1 MRRTYKY
8 LILASSLALYAWF
21 VGWYVFALLFLSIVI
36 IVSNS
41 LKNWL
46 RLALPVTSL
55 VMGYII
61 MKYAYPDSNIKLP
74 IGYSVFA
81 FSGISFIVDGSKTN
95 KCSQN
100 SLDVFCYLFFF
111 PKMLCGPLVRF
122 SDFSSQL
129 NKASVPTSTTLY
141 KAFKIFV
148 YAAFC
153 KFIVADMLAQAISCP
168 LAGLNAWMSIIIFS
182 VQLYLDFFAYSNFA
196 IAFAIICGINLP
208 TSFVAPYSSKTFT
221 EFWRRWNITV
231 SQWMKD
237 YVYIGLGGNR
247 KSTFRTK
254 QNILLTFFVSG
265 LWHGASL
272 PFVVWGGLHGFLL
285 IIEKALLAHINKKNK
300 FFTYYYQTFVLVSVF
315 LLWQLFRFSSIPELT
330 QFGNVLLLSASIDS
344 SIVIS
349 TLCAILIVPII
360 DSRKLQHLVFY
371 IPETTKSICYEV
383 SVVCLLFVIT
393 ILFMRS
399 PSLNFFYF
407 KF

>member
-36 IVSNS
+36 IASNS

-46 RLALPVTSL
+46 RLTLPITSL
-55 VMGYII
+55 VMGYIL
-61 MKYAYPDSNIKLP
+61 MKYAYLDSDIKLP

-81 FSGISFIVDGSKTN
+81 FSGISFIVDSSKAD
-95 KCSQN
+95 KRSQN
-100 SLDVFCYLFFF
+100 TLDVLCYLFFF

-129 NKASVPTSTTLY
+129 NKASVPTSTALY

-153 KFIVADMLAQAISCP
+153 KFVVADMLAQSTSCP

-208 TSFVAPYSSKTFT
+208 NSFVAPYSSKTFT

-231 SQWMKD
+231 SQWLKD

-247 KSTFRTK
+247 KSTLRTK

-272 PFVVWGGLHGFLL
+272 PFIIWGLLHGALVVE
-285 IIEKALLAHINKKNK
+285 EKVLLAHINKNK
-300 FFTYYYQTFVLVSVF
+300 IIAHCYQAFVLVSVF
-315 LLWQLFRFSSIPELT
+315 LLWQLFRFSSISELT

-349 TLCAILIVPII
+349 TLCAILIVPMI
-360 DSRKLQHLVFY
+360 DNRKLQLLVFD
-371 IPETTKSICYEV
+371 IPETTKGICYEV
-383 SVVCLLFVIT
+383 SAICLLFVLT

-399 PSLNFFYF
+399 PSINFFYF

>member
-36 IVSNS
+36 IASNS

-46 RLALPVTSL
+46 RLTLPITSL
-55 VMGYII
+55 VMGYIL
-61 MKYAYPDSNIKLP
+61 MKYAYPDSDIKLP

-81 FSGISFIVDGSKTN
+81 FSGISFIVDSSKAD
-95 KCSQN
+95 KRSQN
-100 SLDVFCYLFFF
+100 TLDVLCYLFFF

-129 NKASVPTSTTLY
+129 NKASVPTSTALY

-153 KFIVADMLAQAISCP
+153 KFVVADMLAQSTSCP

-208 TSFVAPYSSKTFT
+208 NSFVAPYSSKTFT

-231 SQWMKD
+231 SQWLKD

-247 KSTFRTK
+247 KSTLRTK

-272 PFVVWGGLHGFLL
+272 PFIIWGLLHGALVVE
-285 IIEKALLAHINKKNK
+285 EKVLLAHINKNK
-300 FFTYYYQTFVLVSVF
+300 IIAYCYQAFVLVSVF
-315 LLWQLFRFSSIPELT
+315 LLWQLFRFSSISELT

-349 TLCAILIVPII
+349 TLCAILIVPMI
-360 DSRKLQHLVFY
+360 DNRKLQLLVFD
-371 IPETTKSICYEV
+371 IPETTKGICYEV
-383 SVVCLLFVIT
+383 SAICLLFVLT

-399 PSLNFFYF
+399 PSINFFYF

>member
-36 IVSNS
+36 IASNS

-46 RLALPVTSL
+46 RLTLPITSL
-55 VMGYII
+55 VMGYIL
-61 MKYAYPDSNIKLP
+61 MKYAYPDSDIKLP

-81 FSGISFIVDGSKTN
+81 FSGISFIVDSSKAD
-95 KCSQN
+95 KRSQN
-100 SLDVFCYLFFF
+100 TLDVLCYLFFF

-129 NKASVPTSTTLY
+129 NKASVPTSTALY

-153 KFIVADMLAQAISCP
+153 KFVVADMLAQSTSCP

-208 TSFVAPYSSKTFT
+208 NSFVAPYSSKTFT

-231 SQWMKD
+231 SQWLKD

-247 KSTFRTK
+247 KSTLRTK

-272 PFVVWGGLHGFLL
+272 PFIIWGLLHGALVVE
-285 IIEKALLAHINKKNK
+285 EKVLLAHINKNK
-300 FFTYYYQTFVLVSVF
+300 IIAHCYQAFVLVSVF
-315 LLWQLFRFSSIPELT
+315 LLWQLFRFSSISELT

-349 TLCAILIVPII
+349 TLCAILIVPMI
-360 DSRKLQHLVFY
+360 DNRKLQLLVFD
-371 IPETTKSICYEV
+371 IPETTKGICYEV
-383 SVVCLLFVIT
+383 SAICLLFVLT

-399 PSLNFFYF
+399 PSINFFYF

>member
-21 VGWYVFALLFLSIVI
+21 VGWYAFALLFLSIVI

-46 RLALPVTSL
+46 RLPLPVTSL
-55 VMGYII
+55 VLGYIL

-74 IGYSVFA
+74 IGYSVFV
-81 FSGISFIVDGSKTN
+81 FSGISFIVDSSKTN
-95 KCSQN
+95 KCRQN
-100 SLDVFCYLFFF
+100 SLDVLCYLFFF

-122 SDFSSQL
+122 TDFSSQL
-129 NKASVPTSTTLY
+129 NNASFPTSTVLY

-153 KFIVADMLAQAISCP
+153 KFVVADMLAQSTSCP
-168 LAGLNAWMSIIIFS
+168 LAGLNAWMSIFIFS

-231 SQWMKD
+231 SQWLKD

-247 KSTFRTK
+247 KSAFRTK
-254 QNILLTFFVSG
+254 INILVTFFVSG

-272 PFVVWGGLHGFLL
+272 PFIIWGLLHG
-285 IIEKALLAHINKKNK
+285 AL
-300 FFTYYYQTFVLVSVF
+300 
-315 LLWQLFRFSSIPELT
+315 
-330 QFGNVLLLSASIDS
+330 VLLS
-344 SIVIS
+344 SFR
-349 TLCAILIVPII
+349 L
-360 DSRKLQHLVFY
+360 
-371 IPETTKSICYEV
+371 SICISFMATFPIPLYV
-383 SVVCLLFVIT
+383 GIGSV
-393 ILFMRS
+393 
-399 PSLNFFYF
+399 
-407 KF
+407 

>member
-46 RLALPVTSL
+46 RLTLPVTSL
-55 VMGYII
+55 VMGYIL
-61 MKYAYPDSNIKLP
+61 MKYAYPDSDIKLP

-81 FSGISFIVDGSKTN
+81 FSGISFIVDSSKTN

-100 SLDVFCYLFFF
+100 SLDVLCYLFFF
-111 PKMLCGPLVRF
+111 PKMLCGPLIRYT
-122 SDFSSQL
+122 DFSSQL
-129 NKASVPTSTTLY
+129 RKASIPTSTALY

-153 KFIVADMLAQAISCP
+153 KFVVADMLAQAISCP

-231 SQWMKD
+231 SQWLKD

-247 KSTFRTK
+247 MSAFRTK
-254 QNILLTFFVSG
+254 INILVTFFVSG

-272 PFVVWGGLHGFLL
+272 PFIIWGLLHGALVVV
-285 IIEKALLAHINKKNK
+285 EKAIFAHTNKNK
-300 FFTYYYQTFVLVSVF
+300 IITHCYQAFVLVSVF
-315 LLWQLFRFSSIPELT
+315 LLWQLFRFPSMSELA
-330 QFGNVLLLSASIDS
+330 QFEHVLLQSASIDTG
-344 SIVIS
+344 IVIS
-349 TLCAILIVPII
+349 TLCAILIVPMI
-360 DSRKLQHLVFY
+360 DNRKLRHLVFD
-371 IPETTKSICYEV
+371 IPETTKGIYYEV
-383 SVVCLLFVIT
+383 SVVCLLFVLT

-399 PSLNFFYF
+399 PSINFFYF

>member
-36 IVSNS
+36 IASNS

-46 RLALPVTSL
+46 RLTLPVTSL
-55 VMGYII
+55 VMGYIL
-61 MKYAYPDSNIKLP
+61 MKYAYPDSDIKLP

-81 FSGISFIVDGSKTN
+81 FSGISFIVDSSKTN
-95 KCSQN
+95 KRNQN
-100 SLDVFCYLFFF
+100 SLDVLCYLFFF

-122 SDFSSQL
+122 ADFSSQL
-129 NKASVPTSTTLY
+129 NKASIPTSTALY

-148 YAAFC
+148 HAAFC
-153 KFIVADMLAQAISCP
+153 KFVVAEMLAQSILCP

-196 IAFAIICGINLP
+196 IAFAVICGINLP
-208 TSFVAPYSSKTFT
+208 TSFAAPYSSKTFT

-231 SQWMKD
+231 SQWLKD

-247 KSTFRTK
+247 KSAFRTK
-254 QNILLTFFVSG
+254 INILVTFFVSG

-272 PFVVWGGLHGFLL
+272 PFIIWGLLHGALVVV
-285 IIEKALLAHINKKNK
+285 EKALLAHINKNK
-300 FFTYYYQTFVLVSVF
+300 IITRCYQAFVLVSVF
-315 LLWQLFRFSSIPELT
+315 LLWQLFRFPSMSELA
-330 QFGNVLLLSASIDS
+330 QFGHVLLQSASIDS
-344 SIVIS
+344 GIIIS
-349 TLCAILIVPII
+349 TLCAILIVPMI
-360 DSRKLQHLVFY
+360 DNRKLRHLVFD
-371 IPETTKSICYEV
+371 IPETTKGICYEV
-383 SVVCLLFVIT
+383 SAVCLLFVLT
-393 ILFMRS
+393 ILFMRP

>member
-46 RLALPVTSL
+46 RLPLPVTSL
-55 VMGYII
+55 VLGYIL

-81 FSGISFIVDGSKTN
+81 FSGISFIVDSSKAD
-95 KCSQN
+95 KRSQN
-100 SLDVFCYLFFF
+100 TLDVLCYLFFF

-153 KFIVADMLAQAISCP
+153 KFVVADMLAQTISCP

-231 SQWMKD
+231 SQWLKD

-247 KSTFRTK
+247 KSAFRTK
-254 QNILLTFFVSG
+254 INILVTFFVSG

-272 PFVVWGGLHGFLL
+272 PFIIWGLLHGALVVV
-285 IIEKALLAHINKKNK
+285 EKALFAHTNKNK
-300 FFTYYYQTFVLVSVF
+300 IITHCYQAFVLVSVF
-315 LLWQLFRFSSIPELT
+315 LLWHLFRFPSMSELA
-330 QFGNVLLLSASIDS
+330 QFEHVLLQSASIDTG
-344 SIVIS
+344 IVIS
-349 TLCAILIVPII
+349 TLCAILIVPMI
-360 DSRKLQHLVFY
+360 DNRKLRHLVFD
-371 IPETTKSICYEV
+371 IPETTKGIYYEV
-383 SVVCLLFVIT
+383 SIVSLLFVLT

-399 PSLNFFYF
+399 PSINFFYF

>member
-55 VMGYII
+55 VMGYIL
-61 MKYAYPDSNIKLP
+61 MKYAYPDSDIKLP

-100 SLDVFCYLFFF
+100 SLDVLCYLFFF

-153 KFIVADMLAQAISCP
+153 KFVVADMLALSISIP
-168 LAGLNAWMSIIIFS
+168 LTGLNAWLSIIIFA

-196 IAFAIICGINLP
+196 VAFAIICGINLP
-208 TSFVAPYSSKTFT
+208 ISFAAPYSSKSFT
-221 EFWRRWNITV
+221 EFWKRWNITI
-231 SQWMKD
+231 SQWLKD

-247 KSTFRTK
+247 KSAFMTK
-254 QNILLTFFVSG
+254 LNTILTFFVSG
-265 LWHGASL
+265 IWHGASL
-272 PFVVWGGLHGFLL
+272 PFIIWGLLHGILVVVEKTFLPR
-285 IIEKALLAHINKKNK
+285 INKHKIIS
-300 FFTYYYQTFVLVSVF
+300 FFYYAFVLVSVF
-315 LLWQLFRFSSIPELT
+315 LLWQLFRFPAMPELI
-330 QFGNVLLLSASIDS
+330 QFGNMLLQSASIDNG
-344 SIVIS
+344 IVIS
-349 TLCAILIVPII
+349 TLYAIFILSMI
-360 DSRKLQHLVFY
+360 DNRKLQHLVFD
-371 IPETTKSICYEV
+371 IPKNTKGIYYEV
-383 SVVCLLFVIT
+383 SAVCLLSVLT

>member
-36 IVSNS
+36 IASNS
-41 LKNWL
+41 LKDWL
-46 RLALPVTSL
+46 RLTLPITSL
-55 VMGYII
+55 VLGYIL
-61 MKYAYPDSNIKLP
+61 MKYAYPDSDIKLP

-81 FSGISFIVDGSKTN
+81 FSGISFIVDSSKAD
-95 KCSQN
+95 KRSQN
-100 SLDVFCYLFFF
+100 TLDVLCYLFFF

-148 YAAFC
+148 YASFC
-153 KFIVADMLAQAISCP
+153 KFVVADMLAQTISCP

-231 SQWMKD
+231 SQWLKD

-247 KSTFRTK
+247 KSAFRTK

-272 PFVVWGGLHGFLL
+272 PFIIWGLLHGALVVV
-285 IIEKALLAHINKKNK
+285 EKVLLAHINKNK
-300 FFTYYYQTFVLVSVF
+300 IITHCYQVFVLVSVF
-315 LLWQLFRFSSIPELT
+315 LLWQLFRFLSMSELA
-330 QFGNVLLLSASIDS
+330 QFGHVLLQSESIDTC
-344 SIVIS
+344 IVIS
-349 TLCAILIVPII
+349 TLCAILIVPMI
-360 DSRKLQHLVFY
+360 DSRKLRHLVFD
-371 IPETTKSICYEV
+371 IPETTKGICYEV
-383 SVVCLLFVIT
+383 STVCLLFVLT

-399 PSLNFFYF
+399 PSINFFYF

>member
-36 IVSNS
+36 IASNS

-46 RLALPVTSL
+46 RLTLPVTSL
-55 VMGYII
+55 VMGYIL
-61 MKYAYPDSNIKLP
+61 MKYAYPDSDIKLP

-81 FSGISFIVDGSKTN
+81 FSGISFIVDSSKTN
-95 KCSQN
+95 KRNQN
-100 SLDVFCYLFFF
+100 SLDVLCYLFFF

-122 SDFSSQL
+122 ADFSSQL
-129 NKASVPTSTTLY
+129 NKASIPTSTALY

-148 YAAFC
+148 HAAFC
-153 KFIVADMLAQAISCP
+153 KFVVAEMLAQSILCP
-168 LAGLNAWMSIIIFS
+168 FAGLNAWMSIIIFS

-196 IAFAIICGINLP
+196 IAFAVICGINLP
-208 TSFVAPYSSKTFT
+208 TSFAAPYSSKTFT

-231 SQWMKD
+231 SQWLKD

-247 KSTFRTK
+247 KSAFRTK
-254 QNILLTFFVSG
+254 INILVTFFVSG

-272 PFVVWGGLHGFLL
+272 PFIIWGLLHGALVVV
-285 IIEKALLAHINKKNK
+285 EKALLAHINKNNII
-300 FFTYYYQTFVLVSVF
+300 TRCYQAFVLVSVF
-315 LLWQLFRFSSIPELT
+315 ILWQLFRFPSMSELA
-330 QFGNVLLLSASIDS
+330 QFGHVLLQSASIDS
-344 SIVIS
+344 GIIIS
-349 TLCAILIVPII
+349 TLCAILIVPMI
-360 DSRKLQHLVFY
+360 DNRKLRHLVFD
-371 IPETTKSICYEV
+371 IPETTKGICYEV
-383 SVVCLLFVIT
+383 SAVCLLFVLT
-393 ILFMRS
+393 ILFMRP

>member
-36 IVSNS
+36 IASNS

-46 RLALPVTSL
+46 RLTLPVTAL
-55 VMGYII
+55 VMGYIL
-61 MKYAYPDSNIKLP
+61 MKYAYPDSDIKLP

-81 FSGISFIVDGSKTN
+81 FSGISFIVDSSKTN
-95 KCSQN
+95 KRNQN
-100 SLDVFCYLFFF
+100 SLDVLCYLFFF

-122 SDFSSQL
+122 ADFSSQL
-129 NKASVPTSTTLY
+129 NKASIPTSTALY

-148 YAAFC
+148 HAAFC
-153 KFIVADMLAQAISCP
+153 KFVVAEMLALSILCP
-168 LAGLNAWMSIIIFS
+168 FAGLNAWMSIIIFS

-196 IAFAIICGINLP
+196 IAFAVICGINLP
-208 TSFVAPYSSKTFT
+208 TSFAAPYSSKTFT

-231 SQWMKD
+231 SQWLKD

-247 KSTFRTK
+247 KSAFRTK
-254 QNILLTFFVSG
+254 INILVTFFVSG

-272 PFVVWGGLHGFLL
+272 PFIIWGLLHGALVVV
-285 IIEKALLAHINKKNK
+285 EKALLAHINKNK
-300 FFTYYYQTFVLVSVF
+300 IITRCYQAFVLVSVF
-315 LLWQLFRFSSIPELT
+315 LLWQLFRFPSMSELA
-330 QFGNVLLLSASIDS
+330 QFGHVLLQSASIDS
-344 SIVIS
+344 GIIIS
-349 TLCAILIVPII
+349 TLCAILIVPMI
-360 DSRKLQHLVFY
+360 DNRKLRHLVFD
-371 IPETTKSICYEV
+371 IPETTKGICYEV
-383 SVVCLLFVIT
+383 SAVCLLFVLT
-393 ILFMRS
+393 ILFMRP

>member
-21 VGWYVFALLFLSIVI
+21 VEWYVFALLFLSIVV

-41 LKNWL
+41 LMNWL
-46 RLALPVTSL
+46 RLTLPVTSL
-55 VMGYII
+55 VMGYIL
-61 MKYAYPDSNIKLP
+61 MKYAYPDSDIKLP

-81 FSGISFIVDGSKTN
+81 FSGISFIVDSSKTN

-100 SLDVFCYLFFF
+100 SLDVLCYLFFF

-153 KFIVADMLAQAISCP
+153 KFVVADMLAQAISYP

-231 SQWMKD
+231 SQWLKD

-247 KSTFRTK
+247 KSAFRTK

-265 LWHGASL
+265 LWHGESL
-272 PFVVWGGLHGFLL
+272 PFIIWGLLHGALVVV
-285 IIEKALLAHINKKNK
+285 EKALLAHINKNK
-300 FFTYYYQTFVLVSVF
+300 IITRCYQAFVLVSVF
-315 LLWQLFRFSSIPELT
+315 LLWQLFRFPSMSELT
-330 QFGNVLLLSASIDS
+330 QFGHVLLQSASIDTG
-344 SIVIS
+344 IVIS
-349 TLCAILIVPII
+349 TLCAILIVPMI
-360 DSRKLQHLVFY
+360 DNRKLRHLVFD
-371 IPETTKSICYEV
+371 IPETTKGICYEV
-383 SVVCLLFVIT
+383 STVCLLFVLT
-393 ILFMRS
+393 ILFMR
-399 PSLNFFYF
+399 PPILNFFYF

>member
-21 VGWYVFALLFLSIVI
+21 VGWYVFVLLFLSIVI

-55 VMGYII
+55 VMGYIL
-61 MKYAYPDSNIKLP
+61 MKYAYPDSDIKLP

-129 NKASVPTSTTLY
+129 DKASVPTSTTLY

-153 KFIVADMLAQAISCP
+153 KFVVADMLAQAISCP

-231 SQWMKD
+231 SQWLKD

-247 KSTFRTK
+247 KSTLRTK

-272 PFVVWGGLHGFLL
+272 PFIIWGLLHGALVVV
-285 IIEKALLAHINKKNK
+285 EKVLLAHINKNK
-300 FFTYYYQTFVLVSVF
+300 IITHCYQVFVLVSVF
-315 LLWQLFRFSSIPELT
+315 LLWQLFRFLSMSELA
-330 QFGNVLLLSASIDS
+330 QFGHVLLQSESIDTC
-344 SIVIS
+344 IVIS
-349 TLCAILIVPII
+349 TLCAILIVPMI
-360 DSRKLQHLVFY
+360 DSRKLRHLVFD
-371 IPETTKSICYEV
+371 IPETTKGICYEV
-383 SVVCLLFVIT
+383 STVCLLFVLT

-399 PSLNFFYF
+399 PSINFFYF

>member
-8 LILASSLALYAWF
+8 LLLASSLALYAWF

-46 RLALPVTSL
+46 RLTLPVTSL
-55 VMGYII
+55 VMGYIL
-61 MKYAYPDSNIKLP
+61 MKYAYPDSDIKLP

-100 SLDVFCYLFFF
+100 SLDVLCYLFFF
-111 PKMLCGPLVRF
+111 PKMLCGPMVRF

-129 NKASVPTSTTLY
+129 NTASIPTSTTLY

-153 KFIVADMLAQAISCP
+153 KFVVADMLALAISCP

-208 TSFVAPYSSKTFT
+208 TSFVAPYSSKAFT

-231 SQWMKD
+231 SQWLKD

-247 KSTFRTK
+247 KSTLRTK

-272 PFVVWGGLHGFLL
+272 PFIIWGLLHGALVVV
-285 IIEKALLAHINKKNK
+285 EKVLLAHINKNK
-300 FFTYYYQTFVLVSVF
+300 IITHCYQVFVLVSVF
-315 LLWQLFRFSSIPELT
+315 LLWQLFRFPSMSELA
-330 QFGNVLLLSASIDS
+330 QFGHVLLQSESIDTC
-344 SIVIS
+344 IVIS
-349 TLCAILIVPII
+349 TLCAILIVPMI
-360 DSRKLQHLVFY
+360 DSRKLRHLVFD
-371 IPETTKSICYEV
+371 IPETTKGICYEV
-383 SVVCLLFVIT
+383 STVCLLFVLT

-399 PSLNFFYF
+399 PSINFFYF

>member
-1 MRRTYKY
+1 MRWTYKY
-8 LILASSLALYAWF
+8 CILISSLALYAWF

-36 IVSNS
+36 IASNS
-41 LKNWL
+41 LRNWF
-46 RLALPVTSL
+46 RLMLPVTSL
-55 VMGYII
+55 VMGYIL
-61 MKYAYPDSNIKLP
+61 MKYAYPESDIKLP

-81 FSGISFIVDGSKTN
+81 FSGISFIVDSSKTN
-95 KCSQN
+95 KSSQN
-100 SLDVFCYLFFF
+100 TLDVFCYLFFF
-111 PKMLCGPLVRF
+111 PKMLCGPLIRF
-122 SDFSSQL
+122 TDFSSQL
-129 NKASVPTSTTLY
+129 NKASVPTSTVLY
-141 KAFKIFV
+141 KAFKILV

-153 KFIVADMLAQAISCP
+153 KFVVADMLAQSMSCP

-231 SQWMKD
+231 SQWLKD

-247 KSTFRTK
+247 KSSVRTK
-254 QNILLTFFVSG
+254 LNILLTFFVSG

-272 PFVVWGGLHGFLL
+272 PFVVWGVLHGALVIVEKTLL
-285 IIEKALLAHINKKNK
+285 SHINKNK
-300 FFTYYYQTFVLVSVF
+300 ILSGCYQTFVLVAVF
-315 LLWQLFRFSSIPELT
+315 LLWQLFRFPSMSELT
-330 QFGNVLLLSASIDS
+330 HFMNILLQSAPLNNG
-344 SIVIS
+344 IVVS

-360 DSRKLQHLVFY
+360 DNRKLQHLVFD
-371 IPETTKSICYEV
+371 IPETTKGICYEV
-383 SVVCLLFVIT
+383 SVVCLLFVLT
-393 ILFMRS
+393 ILFMCP

>member
-55 VMGYII
+55 VMGYIL
-61 MKYAYPDSNIKLP
+61 MKYAYPDSDIKLP

-100 SLDVFCYLFFF
+100 SLDVLCYLFFF

-153 KFIVADMLAQAISCP
+153 KFVVADMLAQTISIP
-168 LAGLNAWMSIIIFS
+168 HTGLNAWLSIIIFA
-182 VQLYLDFFAYSNFA
+182 VQLYLDFFAYSNFS

-208 TSFVAPYSSKTFT
+208 TSFAAPYSSKSFT

-231 SQWMKD
+231 SQWLKD
-237 YVYIGLGGNR
+237 YVYIRLGGNR
-247 KSTFRTK
+247 MSAFRTK
-254 QNILLTFFVSG
+254 INIMLTFFVSG

-272 PFVVWGGLHGFLL
+272 PFIIWGLLHGTLVVVEKTLL
-285 IIEKALLAHINKKNK
+285 DRIHKHKMIS
-300 FFTYYYQTFVLVSVF
+300 FFYYAFVLVSVC
-315 LLWQLFRFSSIPELT
+315 LLWQLFRFSSIAELAN
-330 QFGNVLLLSASIDS
+330 FGNLLLQSASIDNG
-344 SIVIS
+344 IVIS
-349 TLCAILIVPII
+349 TLCAILIVPMI
-360 DSRKLQHLVFY
+360 DSRKLRYLVFD
-371 IPETTKSICYEV
+371 IPETTKGVCYEV
-383 SVVCLLFVIT
+383 SSVCLLFVLT
-393 ILFMRS
+393 ILFMC
-399 PSLNFFYF
+399 PPNLNFFYF

>member
-46 RLALPVTSL
+46 RLPLPVTSL
-55 VMGYII
+55 VLGYIL

-81 FSGISFIVDGSKTN
+81 FSGISFIVDSSKAD
-95 KCSQN
+95 KRSQN
-100 SLDVFCYLFFF
+100 TLDVLCYLFFF

-122 SDFSSQL
+122 PDFSSQL

-148 YAAFC
+148 YASFC
-153 KFIVADMLAQAISCP
+153 KFVVADMLAQTISCP

-231 SQWMKD
+231 SQWLKD

-247 KSTFRTK
+247 KSAFRTK
-254 QNILLTFFVSG
+254 INILVTFFVSG

-272 PFVVWGGLHGFLL
+272 PFIIWGLLHGALVVV
-285 IIEKALLAHINKKNK
+285 EKALFAHTNKNK
-300 FFTYYYQTFVLVSVF
+300 IITHCYQAFVLVSVF
-315 LLWQLFRFSSIPELT
+315 LLWQLFRFPSMSELA
-330 QFGNVLLLSASIDS
+330 QFEHVLLQSASIDTG
-344 SIVIS
+344 IVIS
-349 TLCAILIVPII
+349 TLCAILIVPMI
-360 DSRKLQHLVFY
+360 DNRKLRHLVFD
-371 IPETTKSICYEV
+371 IPETTKGIYYEV
-383 SVVCLLFVIT
+383 SIVSLLFVLT

-399 PSLNFFYF
+399 PSINFFYF

>member
-36 IVSNS
+36 IASNS

-46 RLALPVTSL
+46 RLTLPVTSL
-55 VMGYII
+55 VMGYIL
-61 MKYAYPDSNIKLP
+61 MKYAYPDSDIKLP

-81 FSGISFIVDGSKTN
+81 FSGISFIVDSSKTN
-95 KCSQN
+95 KRNQN
-100 SLDVFCYLFFF
+100 SLDVLCYLFFF

-122 SDFSSQL
+122 ADFSSQL
-129 NKASVPTSTTLY
+129 NKASIPTSTALY

-148 YAAFC
+148 HAAFC
-153 KFIVADMLAQAISCP
+153 KFVVAEMLAQSILCP

-196 IAFAIICGINLP
+196 IAFAVICGINLP
-208 TSFVAPYSSKTFT
+208 TSFAAPYSSKTFT

-231 SQWMKD
+231 SQWLKD

-247 KSTFRTK
+247 KSAFRTK
-254 QNILLTFFVSG
+254 INILVTFFVSG

-272 PFVVWGGLHGFLL
+272 PFIIWGLLHGALVVV
-285 IIEKALLAHINKKNK
+285 EKALLAHINKNK
-300 FFTYYYQTFVLVSVF
+300 IITRCYQAFVLVSVF
-315 LLWQLFRFSSIPELT
+315 LLWQLFRFPSMSELA
-330 QFGNVLLLSASIDS
+330 QFGHVLLQSASIDS
-344 SIVIS
+344 GIIIS
-349 TLCAILIVPII
+349 TLCAILIVTMI
-360 DSRKLQHLVFY
+360 DNRKLRHLVFD
-371 IPETTKSICYEV
+371 IPETTKGICYEV
-383 SVVCLLFVIT
+383 SAVCLLFVLT
-393 ILFMRS
+393 ILFMRP

>member
-36 IVSNS
+36 IASNS

-46 RLALPVTSL
+46 RLTLPVTSL
-55 VMGYII
+55 VMGYIL
-61 MKYAYPDSNIKLP
+61 MKYAYPDSDIKLP

-81 FSGISFIVDGSKTN
+81 FSGISFIVDSSKTN
-95 KCSQN
+95 KRNQN
-100 SLDVFCYLFFF
+100 SLDVLCYLFFF

-122 SDFSSQL
+122 ADFSSQL
-129 NKASVPTSTTLY
+129 NKASIPTSTALY

-148 YAAFC
+148 HAAFC
-153 KFIVADMLAQAISCP
+153 KFVVAEMLAQSILCP

-196 IAFAIICGINLP
+196 IAFAVICGINLP
-208 TSFVAPYSSKTFT
+208 TSFAAPYSSKTFT

-231 SQWMKD
+231 SQWLKD

-247 KSTFRTK
+247 KSAFRTK
-254 QNILLTFFVSG
+254 INILVTFFVSG

-272 PFVVWGGLHGFLL
+272 PFIIWGLLHGALVVV
-285 IIEKALLAHINKKNK
+285 EKALLAHINKNK
-300 FFTYYYQTFVLVSVF
+300 IITRCYQAFVLVSVF
-315 LLWQLFRFSSIPELT
+315 LLWQLFRFPSMSELA
-330 QFGNVLLLSASIDS
+330 QFGHVLLQSASIDS
-344 SIVIS
+344 GIIIS
-349 TLCAILIVPII
+349 TLCAILIVTMI
-360 DSRKLQHLVFY
+360 DNRKLRHLVFD
-371 IPETTKSICYEV
+371 IPETTKGICYEV
-383 SVVCLLFVIT
+383 SAVCLLFVLT
-393 ILFMRS
+393 ILFMR
-399 PSLNFFYF
+399 PPNLNFFYF

>member
-36 IVSNS
+36 IASNS
-41 LKNWL
+41 LKDWL
-46 RLALPVTSL
+46 RLTLPITSL
-55 VMGYII
+55 VLGYIL
-61 MKYAYPDSNIKLP
+61 MKYAYPDSDIKLP

-81 FSGISFIVDGSKTN
+81 FSGISFIVDSSKAD
-95 KCSQN
+95 KRSQN
-100 SLDVFCYLFFF
+100 TLDVLCYLFFF

-129 NKASVPTSTTLY
+129 NKASVSTSTTLY

-148 YAAFC
+148 YASFC
-153 KFIVADMLAQAISCP
+153 KFVVADMLAQTISCP

-231 SQWMKD
+231 SQWLKD

-247 KSTFRTK
+247 KSAFRTK

-272 PFVVWGGLHGFLL
+272 PFIIWGLLHGALVVV
-285 IIEKALLAHINKKNK
+285 EKVLLAHINKNK
-300 FFTYYYQTFVLVSVF
+300 IITHCYQVFVLVSVF
-315 LLWQLFRFSSIPELT
+315 LLWQLFRFLSMSELA
-330 QFGNVLLLSASIDS
+330 QFGHVLLQSESIDPC
-344 SIVIS
+344 IVIS
-349 TLCAILIVPII
+349 TLCAILIVPMI
-360 DSRKLQHLVFY
+360 DSRKLRHLVFD
-371 IPETTKSICYEV
+371 IPETTKGICYEV
-383 SVVCLLFVIT
+383 STVCLLFVLT

-399 PSLNFFYF
+399 PSINFFYF

>member
-46 RLALPVTSL
+46 RLPLPVTSL
-55 VMGYII
+55 VLGYIL

-81 FSGISFIVDGSKTN
+81 FSGISFIVDSSKAD
-95 KCSQN
+95 KRSQN
-100 SLDVFCYLFFF
+100 TLDVLCYLFFF

-153 KFIVADMLAQAISCP
+153 KFVVADMLAQTISCP

-231 SQWMKD
+231 SQWLKD

-247 KSTFRTK
+247 KSAFRTK
-254 QNILLTFFVSG
+254 INILVTFFVSG

-272 PFVVWGGLHGFLL
+272 PFIIWGLLHGALVVV
-285 IIEKALLAHINKKNK
+285 EKALFAHTNKNK
-300 FFTYYYQTFVLVSVF
+300 IITHCYQAFVLVSVF
-315 LLWQLFRFSSIPELT
+315 LLWQLFRFPSMSELA
-330 QFGNVLLLSASIDS
+330 QFEHVLLQSASIDTG
-344 SIVIS
+344 IVIS
-349 TLCAILIVPII
+349 TLCAILIVPMI
-360 DSRKLQHLVFY
+360 DNRKLRHLVFD
-371 IPETTKSICYEV
+371 IPETTKGIYYEV
-383 SVVCLLFVIT
+383 SIVSLLFVLT

-399 PSLNFFYF
+399 PSINFFYF

>member
-36 IVSNS
+36 IASNS

-46 RLALPVTSL
+46 RLTLPITSL
-55 VMGYII
+55 VMGYIL
-61 MKYAYPDSNIKLP
+61 MKYAYPDSDIKLP

-81 FSGISFIVDGSKTN
+81 FSGISFIVDSSKAD
-95 KCSQN
+95 KRSQN
-100 SLDVFCYLFFF
+100 TLDVLCYLFFF

-129 NKASVPTSTTLY
+129 NKASVPTSTALY

-153 KFIVADMLAQAISCP
+153 KFVVADMLAQSTFCP

-208 TSFVAPYSSKTFT
+208 NSFVAPYSSKTFT

-231 SQWMKD
+231 SQWLKD

-247 KSTFRTK
+247 KSTLRTK

-272 PFVVWGGLHGFLL
+272 PFIIWGLLHGALVVE
-285 IIEKALLAHINKKNK
+285 EKVLLAHINKNK
-300 FFTYYYQTFVLVSVF
+300 IIAHCYQAFVLVSVF
-315 LLWQLFRFSSIPELT
+315 LLWQLFRFSSISELT

-349 TLCAILIVPII
+349 TLCAILIVPMI
-360 DSRKLQHLVFY
+360 DNRKLQLLVFD
-371 IPETTKSICYEV
+371 IPETTKGICYEV
-383 SVVCLLFVIT
+383 SAICLLFVLT

-399 PSLNFFYF
+399 PSINFFYF

>member
-36 IVSNS
+36 IASNS

-46 RLALPVTSL
+46 RLTLPVTSL
-55 VMGYII
+55 VIGYIL
-61 MKYAYPDSNIKLP
+61 MKYAYPDSDIKLP

-81 FSGISFIVDGSKTN
+81 FSGISFIVDSSKTN
-95 KCSQN
+95 KRNQN
-100 SLDVFCYLFFF
+100 SLDVLCYLFFF

-122 SDFSSQL
+122 ADFSSQL
-129 NKASVPTSTTLY
+129 NKASIPTSTALY

-148 YAAFC
+148 HAAFC
-153 KFIVADMLAQAISCP
+153 KFVVAEMLAQSILCP

-196 IAFAIICGINLP
+196 IAFAVICGINLP
-208 TSFVAPYSSKTFT
+208 TSFAAPYSSKTFT

-231 SQWMKD
+231 SQWLKD

-247 KSTFRTK
+247 KSAFRTK
-254 QNILLTFFVSG
+254 INILVTFFVSG

-272 PFVVWGGLHGFLL
+272 PFIIWGLLHGALVVV
-285 IIEKALLAHINKKNK
+285 EKALLAHINKNK
-300 FFTYYYQTFVLVSVF
+300 IITRCYQAFVLVSVF
-315 LLWQLFRFSSIPELT
+315 LLWQLFRFPSMSELA
-330 QFGNVLLLSASIDS
+330 QFGHVLLQSASIDS
-344 SIVIS
+344 GIIIS
-349 TLCAILIVPII
+349 TLCAILIVPMI
-360 DSRKLQHLVFY
+360 DNCKLRHLVFD
-371 IPETTKSICYEV
+371 IPETTKGICYEV
-383 SVVCLLFVIT
+383 SAVCLLFVLT
-393 ILFMRS
+393 ILFMRP

>member
-36 IVSNS
+36 IASNS
-41 LKNWL
+41 LKDWL
-46 RLALPVTSL
+46 RLTLPITSL
-55 VMGYII
+55 VLGYIL
-61 MKYAYPDSNIKLP
+61 MKYAYPDSDIKLP

-81 FSGISFIVDGSKTN
+81 FSGISFIVDSSKAD
-95 KCSQN
+95 KRSQN
-100 SLDVFCYLFFF
+100 TLDVLCYLFFF

-129 NKASVPTSTTLY
+129 NKASVSTSTTLY

-148 YAAFC
+148 YASFC
-153 KFIVADMLAQAISCP
+153 KFVVADMLAQTISCP

-231 SQWMKD
+231 SQWLKD

-247 KSTFRTK
+247 KSAFRTK

-272 PFVVWGGLHGFLL
+272 PFIIWGLLHGALVVV
-285 IIEKALLAHINKKNK
+285 EKVLLAHINKNK
-300 FFTYYYQTFVLVSVF
+300 IITHCYQVFVLVSVF
-315 LLWQLFRFSSIPELT
+315 LLWQLFRFLSMSELA
-330 QFGNVLLLSASIDS
+330 QFGHVLLQSESIDTC
-344 SIVIS
+344 IVIS
-349 TLCAILIVPII
+349 TLCAILIVPMI
-360 DSRKLQHLVFY
+360 DSRKLRHLVFD
-371 IPETTKSICYEV
+371 IPETTKGICYEV
-383 SVVCLLFVIT
+383 STVCLLFVLT

-399 PSLNFFYF
+399 PSINFFYF

>member
-46 RLALPVTSL
+46 RLPLPVTSL
-55 VMGYII
+55 VLGYIL

-81 FSGISFIVDGSKTN
+81 FSGISFIVDSSKAD
-95 KCSQN
+95 KRSQN
-100 SLDVFCYLFFF
+100 TLDVLCYLFFF

-153 KFIVADMLAQAISCP
+153 KFVVADMLAQTISCP

-208 TSFVAPYSSKTFT
+208 TSFVAPYSSQTFT

-231 SQWMKD
+231 SQWLKD

-247 KSTFRTK
+247 KSAFRTK

-272 PFVVWGGLHGFLL
+272 PFIIWGLLHGALVVV
-285 IIEKALLAHINKKNK
+285 EKALFAHTNKNK
-300 FFTYYYQTFVLVSVF
+300 IITHCYQAFVLVSVF
-315 LLWQLFRFSSIPELT
+315 LLWQLFRFPSMSELA
-330 QFGNVLLLSASIDS
+330 QFEHVLLQSASIDTG
-344 SIVIS
+344 IVIS
-349 TLCAILIVPII
+349 TLCAILIVPMI
-360 DSRKLQHLVFY
+360 DNRKLRHLVFD
-371 IPETTKSICYEV
+371 IPETTKGIYYEV
-383 SVVCLLFVIT
+383 SIVSLLFVLT

-399 PSLNFFYF
+399 PSINFFYF

>member
-36 IVSNS
+36 IASNS

-46 RLALPVTSL
+46 RLTLPVTSL
-55 VMGYII
+55 VMGYIL
-61 MKYAYPDSNIKLP
+61 MKYAYPDSDIKLP

-81 FSGISFIVDGSKTN
+81 FSGISFIVDSSKTN
-95 KCSQN
+95 KRNQN
-100 SLDVFCYLFFF
+100 SLDVLCYFFFF

-122 SDFSSQL
+122 ADFSSQL
-129 NKASVPTSTTLY
+129 NKASIPTSTALY

-148 YAAFC
+148 HAAFC
-153 KFIVADMLAQAISCP
+153 KFAVAEMLAQSILCP

-196 IAFAIICGINLP
+196 IAFAVICGINLP
-208 TSFVAPYSSKTFT
+208 TSFAAPYSSKTFT

-231 SQWMKD
+231 SQWLKD

-247 KSTFRTK
+247 KSALRTK

-272 PFVVWGGLHGFLL
+272 PFIIWGLLHGALVVV
-285 IIEKALLAHINKKNK
+285 EKALLAHINKNK
-300 FFTYYYQTFVLVSVF
+300 IITRCYQAFVLVSVF
-315 LLWQLFRFSSIPELT
+315 LLWQLFRFPSMSELA
-330 QFGNVLLLSASIDS
+330 QFGHVLLQSASIDTG
-344 SIVIS
+344 IVIS
-349 TLCAILIVPII
+349 TLCAILIVPMI
-360 DSRKLQHLVFY
+360 DNRKLRHLVFD
-371 IPETTKSICYEV
+371 IPETTKGICYEV
-383 SVVCLLFVIT
+383 STVCLLFVLT
-393 ILFMRS
+393 ILFMRPS
-399 PSLNFFYF
+399 SLNFFYF